1 MPNISSLVKKQI
13 ITETLLKL
21 KKKLIDDNHDK
32 CITTPEFN
40 ELTVENFA
48 ARLKQANFV
57 TKTDS
62 DDKLINQIIQK
73 INSNK
78 TKHLLVS
85 YLGNKTR
92 ANIKDSV

>member
-1 MPNISSLVKKQI
+1 M
-13 ITETLLKL
+13 
-21 KKKLIDDNHDK
+21 KKKLIDGNHDK
-32 CITTPEFN
+32 CIITPEFN
-40 ELTVENFA
+40 ELTVEHFA

-73 INSNK
+73 INTNK

-92 ANIKDSV
+92 ANLKEGVQSKIKLHILMEK